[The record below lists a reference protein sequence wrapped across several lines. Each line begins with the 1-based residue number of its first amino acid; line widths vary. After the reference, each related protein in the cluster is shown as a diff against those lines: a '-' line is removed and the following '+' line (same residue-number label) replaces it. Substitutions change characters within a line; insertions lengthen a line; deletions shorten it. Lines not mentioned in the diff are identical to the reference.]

1 MENTNKRS
9 IVKTALVT
17 PTTTQGEYQ
26 MGEIITP
33 TDDYGCV
40 FESIEKMHQF
50 ILEAVLA
57 EKIEK
62 VDLSIQ
68 NQKGDCYKYTYMS
81 DGISLECA
89 WVDEDDLPPDI
100 YETDFKI
107 RFAGE
112 SHRGD
117 WRDALDVAYGDY
129 NSFQIGEA
137 GISATHIRTGKEVW
151 PRLAGESDYAMV
163 ARIFQTAD
171 NAQDLLVRTS
181 QGRWVTA

>member
-26 MGEIITP
+26 MGEILTP

-40 FESIEKMHQF
+40 FESIEKMHQHALDSAWVETVE
-50 ILEAVLA
+50 I
-57 EKIEK
+57 
-62 VDLSIQ
+62 VDISIRDQ
-68 NQKGDCYKYTYMS
+68 RGTCYKLTGMLG
-81 DGISLECA
+81 DFALECA
-89 WVDEDDLPPDI
+89 WLVDEQIPDDIDDAEFNGV
-100 YETDFKI
+100 Y
-107 RFAGE
+107 AGKNY
-112 SHRGD
+112 RGD
-117 WRDALDVAYGDY
+117 WRDMLDVAFGDY